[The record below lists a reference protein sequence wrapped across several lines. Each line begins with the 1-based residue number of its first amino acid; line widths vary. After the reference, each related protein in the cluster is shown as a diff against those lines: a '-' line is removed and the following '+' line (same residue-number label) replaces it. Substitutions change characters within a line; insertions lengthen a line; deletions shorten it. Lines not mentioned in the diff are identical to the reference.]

1 MFHIHP
7 HGLHHLDRRHLLVEG
22 RKELFLHILIR
33 GLGVS
38 LLSFFIPIYLLKI
51 GFSLTEVFIYLLIK
65 WGCFGLL
72 APAAAKMIQKI
83 GIKEMLIIRIPLF
96 ILVLASVIFLENN
109 PSLPLLYVLA
119 AVYGFVVL
127 VYWLSVESLFAR
139 FLGERHKGEKTSK
152 YFALHKIA
160 EVAGPII
167 AGLVALEIGFTI
179 LFIIIA
185 FIMFVSVI
193 PLFFLNKNLDH
204 PKFTF
209 LAFKKFK
216 QNFRDFKFLI
226 LKGFEGA
233 LVTIVLPIIIFLN
246 NLNVFEIGILM
257 AMVSLLSFLSAF
269 KVGKLSDALG
279 LRKVI
284 RLGAVLCAICLGL
297 MGYFVNSVTFVV
309 LALVFGALSVLIDLP
324 YETYLF
330 VKAKRFKSPME
341 YVVFKQM
348 SVALGKVILFGL
360 LMFLSYKFDLIFYI
374 DSIGSLMFA
383 LF

>member
-1 MFHIHP
+1 
-7 HGLHHLDRRHLLVEG
+7 
-22 RKELFLHILIR
+22 
-33 GLGVS
+33 
-38 LLSFFIPIYLLKI
+38 
-51 GFSLTEVFIYLLIK
+51 
-65 WGCFGLL
+65 
-72 APAAAKMIQKI
+72 MIQKI

-139 FLGERHKGEKTSK
+139 FLGERHKGEKTSR

-167 AGLVALEIGFTI
+167 GGLVALKIGFTI

-185 FIMFVSVI
+185 FILFLSVI
-193 PLFFLNKNLDH
+193 PLFFLNKTLDH

-257 AMVSLLSFLSAF
+257 AMISLLSFLSAF
-269 KVGKLSDALG
+269 KVGKLSDSIG

-284 RLGAVLCAICLGL
+284 RLGAVLCAVCLGL
-297 MGYFVNSVTFVV
+297 MGYFVNSVTLVV